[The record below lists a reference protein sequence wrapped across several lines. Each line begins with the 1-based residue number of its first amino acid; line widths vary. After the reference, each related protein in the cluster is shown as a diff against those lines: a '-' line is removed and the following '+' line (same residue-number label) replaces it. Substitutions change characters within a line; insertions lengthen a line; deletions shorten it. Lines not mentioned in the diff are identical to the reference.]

1 MHLTL
6 DRPALVESLSWL
18 RRKRKALPMASVG
31 EFMGQAQI
39 ACGPLEVSVPCH
51 GDWQG
56 VATFDP
62 SLLVLLAKDS
72 TEGAPVEMRY
82 ADGRIQINKVS
93 APATWAQM

>member
-56 VATFDP
+56 VATFD
-62 SLLVLLAKDS
+62 SGLLMMLAKEQS
-72 TEGAPVEMRY
+72 KGKTVEMRY
-82 ADGRIQINKVS
+82 ADGRICIDNVS
-93 APATWAQM
+93 ATASWARV